1 MSLLYSEFPVY
12 IGAVG
17 ATAPPSEISQ
27 YVPTT
32 RVDVSYNTTHS
43 PKRKLGSTIASDDQF
58 GFGGALTADIS
69 VDCLLQEGLSA
80 GFSFLT
86 DANQDE
92 FVIIQVGSGQFN
104 KCYVTEVSVNVEP
117 FVPVSLSAK
126 FISLDPP
133 TGIQISGDTNPY
145 AGGEIPFSGDDVVYG
160 HTVIVGDR
168 ANILNDVQSNISFS
182 RTYSRTPIYQLGS
195 INADTMLLD
204 GVEEQLSVSST
215 GLESLIGLS
224 GDKLANSLDVYL
236 CSAGLGSTSPVIAD
250 LINFPAGARVLTESY
265 GVAGGDTVSTQAT
278 IKQIKL

>member
-1 MSLLYSEFPVY
+1 MSLRYSEFPVC
-12 IGAVG
+12 IGG
-17 ATAPPSEISQ
+17 AGSSLPPSETNQ

-32 RVDVSYNTTHS
+32 KVDVSYNTSHS

-58 GFGGALTADIS
+58 GFEGALTADIS
-69 VDCLLQEGLSA
+69 VDCIVQTGLTS
-80 GFSFLT
+80 GFDFLS
-86 DANQDE
+86 DANQDKY
-92 FVIIQVGSGQFN
+92 VIIKIGSGQFN
-104 KCYVTEVSVNVEP
+104 KCYATDVSVNIEP

-126 FISLDPP
+126 FVSLDPP
-133 TGIQISGDTNPY
+133 TGEQITGDTNPY
-145 AGGEIPFSGDDVVYG
+145 DGGDIPISSNDIVYG
-160 HTVIVGDR
+160 HTSWISDS

-204 GVEEQLSVSST
+204 GVEEELSVAST

-224 GDKLANSLDVYL
+224 GDKLANTLTVNL
-236 CSAGLGSTSPVIAD
+236 CGVGATAPVIQD

-278 IKQIKL
+278 IKQVKL

>member
-1 MSLLYSEFPVY
+1 MP
-12 IGAVG
+12 
-17 ATAPPSEISQ
+17 TN

-32 RVDVSYNTTHS
+32 KVDVSYNTSHS

-58 GFGGALTADIS
+58 GFEGALTADIS
-69 VDCLLQEGLSA
+69 VDCIIQTGLA
-80 GFSFLT
+80 GGFDFLA
-86 DANQDE
+86 DANQGDY
-92 FVIIQVGSGQFN
+92 VSIRIGSGQFN
-104 KCYVTEVSVNVEP
+104 KCYATDVSVNIEP

-126 FISLDPP
+126 FVSLDPP
-133 TGIQISGDTNPY
+133 TGEQITGDTNPY
-145 AGGEIPFSGDDVVYG
+145 DGGDIPISSNDIVYG
-160 HTVIVGDR
+160 HTSWISDS

-204 GVEEQLSVSST
+204 GVEEELSVAST

-224 GDKLANSLDVYL
+224 GDKLANTLTVNL
-236 CSAGLGSTSPVIAD
+236 CGVGATAPVIQD

-278 IKQIKL
+278 IKQVKL

>member
-1 MSLLYSEFPVY
+1 
-12 IGAVG
+12 VG
-17 ATAPPSEISQ
+17 
-27 YVPTT
+27 VN
-32 RVDVSYNTTHS
+32 YNTAHS

-69 VDCLLQEGLSA
+69 VDCIVQSGLAS
-80 GFSFLT
+80 GFDFLA
-86 DANQDE
+86 DANQDNY
-92 FVIIQVGSGQFN
+92 VTIKIGSGQFN
-104 KCYVTEVSVNVEP
+104 KCYATDVSVNIEP

-126 FISLDPP
+126 FVSLDPP
-133 TGIQISGDTNPY
+133 TGEQITGDTNPY
-145 AGGEIPFSGDDVVYG
+145 DGGDIPISSNDIVYG
-160 HTVIVGDR
+160 HTSWISDN

-204 GVEEQLSVSST
+204 GVEEELSVAST

-224 GDKLANSLDVYL
+224 GDKLANTLTVNL
-236 CSAGLGSTSPVIAD
+236 CGVGATVPVIQD

-278 IKQIKL
+278 IKQVKL

>member
-1 MSLLYSEFPVY
+1 MSLRYSEFPVC
-12 IGAVG
+12 IGVAGGTV
-17 ATAPPSEISQ
+17 PPETNQ

-69 VDCLLQEGLSA
+69 VDCIVQTGLSS
-80 GFSFLT
+80 GFNFLE
-86 DANQDE
+86 DANQDNY
-92 FVIIQVGSGQFN
+92 VTIKIGSGQFN
-104 KCYVTEVSVNVEP
+104 KCYATDVSVNIEP
-117 FVPVSLSAK
+117 FAPVSLSAK
-126 FISLDPP
+126 FVSLDPP
-133 TGIQISGDTNPY
+133 TGEQITGDTNPY
-145 AGGEIPFSGDDVVYG
+145 DGGDIPISSNDIVYG
-160 HTVIVGDR
+160 HTSWISDN

-204 GVEEQLSVSST
+204 GVEEELSVSST

-224 GDKLANSLDVYL
+224 GDNLSNTLTINL
-236 CSAGLGSTSPVIAD
+236 CGVGTTHPVIQD

-278 IKQIKL
+278 IKQVKL